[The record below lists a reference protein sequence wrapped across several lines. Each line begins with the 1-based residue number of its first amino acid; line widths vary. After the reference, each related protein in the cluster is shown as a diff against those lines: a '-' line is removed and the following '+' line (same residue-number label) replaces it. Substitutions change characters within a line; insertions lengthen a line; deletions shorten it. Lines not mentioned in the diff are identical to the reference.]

1 MVIIV
6 ALYRDAGDDELSA
19 PLLTRVDDH
28 QMTRSPSGCT
38 PAEQGPCVGTVPSLD
53 GVMVA
58 RHVWSREPTV
68 PVVLMSGVPSTEAP
82 AEVPVLREPFTVGH
96 LIQVITT
103 A

>member
-1 MVIIV
+1 M
-6 ALYRDAGDDELSA
+6 
-19 PLLTRVDDH
+19 PH
-28 QMTRSPSGCT
+28 
-38 PAEQGPCVGTVPSLD
+38 LD
-53 GVMVA
+53 GVTVA